1 LHNARKMSKYPNVR
15 LQNVKNA
22 VFCAVKANELCI
34 DEDSW
39 LKIDKTN
46 IIVNVYINAEEA
58 SRAEIQTW

>member
-1 LHNARKMSKYPNVR
+1 
-15 LQNVKNA
+15 
-22 VFCAVKANELCI
+22 VKANELCI

-58 SRAEIQTW
+58 SRAEIQMCP